1 MSLQDILAL
10 RQLAAAELDDGSCG
24 VVVTQG
30 TDTLEEVAFGLDLL
44 WESSAP
50 VVLTGAMRNAS
61 LPGADGPANLLA
73 AVRVAAAPTARD
85 LGSLV
90 VMNDEIHAARFVRK
104 SHTASPSAFRSAPA
118 GGIGW
123 IAERDVRIA
132 TKPVRRFSVPLS
144 EGACVPPVC
153 LYKVSIGD
161 DGRLLRHVAPAGF
174 AGLVLE
180 AFGGGHVTQ
189 QIADHEL
196 LKSLLDRMPVVL
208 TSRAGAGEVL
218 RGTYG
223 GFPGSETDLLQQGVI
238 FAGALDGPKA
248 RVLLSFLLA
257 AGTDRAGVADAF
269 AAFSAL
275 GW

>member
-1 MSLQDILAL
+1 MSLEDVLTL
-10 RQLAAAELDDGSCG
+10 RRLAAAELSDGSCG
-24 VVVTQG
+24 VVVSQG

-44 WESSAP
+44 WDDSAP

-73 AVRVAAAPTARD
+73 AVRIAAAPSARD
-85 LGSLV
+85 LGCIV

-104 SHTASPSAFRSAPA
+104 SHTANPSAFRSAPI
-118 GGIGW
+118 GPIGW
-123 IAERDVRIA
+123 VAESDVRIA
-132 TKPVRRFSVPLS
+132 TKPVRRFSLRLHD
-144 EGACVPPVC
+144 AARVPPVC

-161 DGRLLRHVAPAGF
+161 DGRLLSQVSSAGF

-189 QIADHEL
+189 EIADRRL
-196 LKSLLDRMPVVL
+196 LGPLLDCIPVVL

-238 FAGALDGPKA
+238 FAGALDGLKA
-248 RVLLSFLLA
+248 RVLLSLLLA
-257 AGTDRAGVADAF
+257 AGTDRAGIADAF
-269 AAFSAL
+269 ASFSGL